1 MTRARSTTYR
11 RGDGL
16 ARTVVLVTGTLLV
29 VAGGASLSRGLGIW
43 DGTVGARGGTDRS
56 DTPVVAADV
65 ERWFS
70 SHADVFWPSAAGAGL
85 LLALLGALLLRRSLR
100 ARPAKA
106 GTVDLTDDAT
116 RGTTRVPTGV
126 ATSAFVADLAA
137 IPGVED
143 AAAAMRGDPAQPLID
158 VRLDVADDAD
168 IAGVLDEVESGSLR
182 RLEESLELRPAGTAV
197 EVRLREP
204 AGRHL
209 S

>member
-11 RGDGL
+11 RGDGV

-29 VAGGASLSRGLGIW
+29 AAGGASLSRGLGIW
-43 DGTVGARGGTDRS
+43 DGTAGARGGTDRS
-56 DTPVVAADV
+56 DTPVVAANV

-70 SHADVFWPSAAGAGL
+70 AHADVFWPSAAGAGL
-85 LLALLGALLLRRSLR
+85 LLALVGALLLRRSLR

-116 RGTTRVPTGV
+116 RGTTRVPTGA